1 MYLHVES
8 VMKCP
13 GQDTRYWKPGDIF
26 EAACP
31 SCGALVEFFKDEST
45 RRCKNCGQL
54 AVNPKM
60 DFGCAAYCK
69 YAEECLGELG
79 PDIVKKRDDLL
90 KDRVAIEVKRRLNR
104 DFRRIARTMKA
115 ARYADEI
122 GRTEKADLPVVLSAA
137 YLAEIGATA
146 GGADEVR
153 AILIGLGARAELVDE
168 VIAVIGEATS
178 GTPDSRSKN
187 GRIVA
192 EAYALA
198 RLDEGDHDP
207 AVLNILG
214 TETGKGLAQKI
225 LSKGETA

>member
-1 MYLHVES
+1 
-8 VMKCP
+8 MKCP

-31 SCGALVEFFKDEST
+31 NCGALVEFFKDEST
-45 RRCKNCGQL
+45 RRCKKCGQL

-104 DFRRIARTMKA
+104 DFHRIARTMKA

-122 GRTEKADLPVVLSAA
+122 ARAEQGDLPVVLSAA
-137 YLAEIGATA
+137 YLAEIGAAA
-146 GGADEVR
+146 GGADEAR
-153 AILIGLGARAELVDE
+153 AILIGLGARAELVEE

-178 GTPDSRSKN
+178 ATPDSQSKN

-198 RLDEGDHDP
+198 RLDEDHHDP
-207 AVLNILG
+207 VALNVLN
-214 TETGKGLAQKI
+214 TATARGLAQKL